1 LILRIG
7 PRARKRY
14 LARAGYRHFP
24 FGMMKPAFACRA
36 RVTVSDPSGCRL
48 SGSLSDLADSVQQS
62 RCVQHSSLHK
72 GYRMS
77 SLEGTKIL
85 AAGLVALIAGMVA
98 NLVAEELVP
107 STKLD
112 KNAFPIAG
120 VGKGPSA
127 KEAAAPTGGGKPAPL
142 TAEML
147 AKADIA
153 AGEAIAKKCATCHTF
168 DKGDANRI
176 GPNLYGVI
184 DRPRGSIAGFAYSD
198 AMKKLGGTWAP
209 QEIAAFIADPKIY
222 LPGTKMTFAGLPKPE
237 DRANVLAF
245 LNSKSDKPVDLAATQ

>member
-1 LILRIG
+1 
-7 PRARKRY
+7 
-14 LARAGYRHFP
+14 
-24 FGMMKPAFACRA
+24 
-36 RVTVSDPSGCRL
+36 
-48 SGSLSDLADSVQQS
+48 
-62 RCVQHSSLHK
+62 
-72 GYRMS
+72 MS

-85 AAGLVALIAGMVA
+85 AAGLVALIVGMVA

-107 STKLD
+107 PVKLD

-120 VGKGPSA
+120 VGKERPT
-127 KEAAAPTGGGKPAPL
+127 KEAAAATGGKPAPL

-147 AKADIA
+147 AKADVA
-153 AGEAIAKKCATCHTF
+153 AGEAIAKKCATCHTV

-184 DRPRGSIAGFAYSD
+184 DRPRGSIGGFTYSD

-209 QEIAAFIADPKIY
+209 QEIAAFIADPKAY
-222 LPGTKMTFAGLPKPE
+222 LSGTKMTFAGLPKPE

-245 LNSKSDKPVDLAATQ
+245 LNSKSDKPVDLSATQ

>member
-1 LILRIG
+1 
-7 PRARKRY
+7 
-14 LARAGYRHFP
+14 
-24 FGMMKPAFACRA
+24 
-36 RVTVSDPSGCRL
+36 
-48 SGSLSDLADSVQQS
+48 
-62 RCVQHSSLHK
+62 
-72 GYRMS
+72 MS

-85 AAGLVALIAGMVA
+85 AAGLVALIVGMVA
-98 NLVAEELVP
+98 NLVADELVP

-120 VGKGPSA
+120 VAKGQSA
-127 KEAAAPTGGGKPAPL
+127 KEAAAPATGGKPAPL
-142 TAEML
+142 TTEML

-198 AMKKLGGTWAP
+198 AMKKLGGIWAP